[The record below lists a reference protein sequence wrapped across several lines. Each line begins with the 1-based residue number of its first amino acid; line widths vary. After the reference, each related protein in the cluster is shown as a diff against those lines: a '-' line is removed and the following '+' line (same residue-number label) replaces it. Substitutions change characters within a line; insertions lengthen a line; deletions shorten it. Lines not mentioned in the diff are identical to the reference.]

1 MVYFKSMEK
10 SSVEKSKEFNVLI
23 SPVISGLAPLRI
35 EELGIELSVTCFG
48 DFINPQKVNVNDH
61 EHPCYEF
68 AWLINGE
75 MIYLVDGKKLMNSAD
90 NGQAFF
96 LPPGRLHRRYSESDL
111 SIIRS
116 LELAIDP
123 VNSTGTEF
131 VKELNRILEERCFC
145 FRFSAEQETRLGRLQ
160 NELFGGRSLKAS
172 LVRHELAVF
181 LIDVM
186 QSLLPDQW
194 NLMSVAANQ
203 NYSRNDITDYIIM
216 RIDDLVNRPFEMKA
230 LTYYFNLSG
239 RHLNRVFFDKY
250 HVSIR
255 KYAAI
260 RRLHHAERL
269 LQNPAN
275 SVGDVAKALGFS
287 SASYFISFFKKHKKM
302 TPGEYV
308 ARRRQTVQR

>member
-1 MVYFKSMEK
+1 MANIDI
-10 SSVEKSKEFNVLI
+10 EKSKEFNVLV
-23 SPVISGLAPLRI
+23 SPVISGLAPLRLD
-35 EELGIELSVTCFG
+35 ELGIELTVACFG
-48 DFINPQKVNVNDH
+48 DFINPQKVNINDH

-68 AWLINGE
+68 AWLIKGE

-96 LPPGRLHRRYSESDL
+96 LPPGRLHRRYSESEV

-123 VNSTGTEF
+123 VNSAGAEF
-131 VKELNRILEERCFC
+131 VKELNQILEERLFC
-145 FRFSAEQETRLGRLQ
+145 FRFSAEQATRLGMLE
-160 NELFGGRSLKAS
+160 NELFGARPLNAP
-172 LVRHELAVF
+172 LVRYELAAF

-186 QSLLPDQW
+186 QSLLPRDW
-194 NLMSVAANQ
+194 SPTLVAANQ

-216 RIDDLVNRPFEMKA
+216 RIDDLVNRPFELKA
-230 LTYYFNLSG
+230 LTFYFNLSG

-250 HVSIR
+250 HMSIR
-255 KYAAI
+255 KYAAT

-275 SVGDVAKALGFS
+275 SVSEVAQALGFS

-302 TPGEYV
+302 TPGEFL
-308 ARRRQTVQR
+308 RRRNSQSSAPR

>member
-1 MVYFKSMEK
+1 MANIDI
-10 SSVEKSKEFNVLI
+10 EKSKEFNVLV
-23 SPVISGLAPLRI
+23 SPVISGLAPLCLD
-35 EELGIELSVTCFG
+35 ELGIELTVTCFG
-48 DFINPQKVNVNDH
+48 DFINPQKVNINDH

-68 AWLINGE
+68 AWLIKGE
-75 MIYLVDGKKLMNSAD
+75 MIYLVDGKKLINSAD

-96 LPPGRLHRRYSESDL
+96 LPPGRLHRRYSESEV

-123 VNSTGTEF
+123 VNSAGAEF
-131 VKELNRILEERCFC
+131 VKELNQILEERLFC
-145 FRFSAEQETRLGRLQ
+145 FRFSAEQKTRLGMLE
-160 NELFGGRSLKAS
+160 NELFGTRPLNAS
-172 LVRHELAVF
+172 LVRHELAAF

-186 QSLLPDQW
+186 QSLLPNDW
-194 NLMSVAANQ
+194 SPTLVAANQ

-230 LTYYFNLSG
+230 LTFYFNLSG

-250 HVSIR
+250 HMSIR

-275 SVGDVAKALGFS
+275 SVGDVAKALGFNS
-287 SASYFISFFKKHKKM
+287 TSYFISFFKKHKKM
-302 TPGEYV
+302 TPGEYI
-308 ARRRQTVQR
+308 ALHQLQSSAMG